1 MPLNNQQLKMLD
13 RLPQE
18 VHAFLSEQEVVYRIE
33 YAKRNTGAPVYEIIS
48 RLILGAV
55 QLADIDKV
63 LEQEYGMSEEHRVI
77 IQNLLNEID
86 LKKMI
91 RISREALESARV
103 HGLIAQEAQTLLSAT
118 AGDISKVVKEMI
130 TSQQKCAGLR
140 VAAAGM
146 ILANA
151 GEIDRW
157 LMLPD
162 FASLLAGERDRKEQV
177 RLALAQV
184 LVDHCHLLEDE
195 AGMMIEYVVS
205 RM

>member
-18 VHAFLSEQEVVYRIE
+18 VHDFLSEQEVVNRME
-33 YAKRNTGAPVYEIIS
+33 YTKRNTGAPVYEIIS

-55 QLADIDKV
+55 QLSDSERV
-63 LEQEYGMSEEHRVI
+63 LEQEYGMSAENRVV
-77 IQNLLNEID
+77 IQHLLNEID

-91 RISREALESARV
+91 RLSREALEISRIQC
-103 HGLIAQEAQTLLSAT
+103 LIAQEAQTLLSAT

-140 VAAAGM
+140 VVAAGM

-177 RLALAQV
+177 RLALSQV
-184 LVDHCHLLEDE
+184 LVDHCHVLEDE
-195 AGMMIEYVVS
+195 AGMM
-205 RM
+205 